1 MTMPAPFTGPFEPD
15 EFDRI
20 TAQLPNL
27 SAWQAAW
34 NQAAEELA
42 DTSIVEIYP
51 EDIGRL
57 AFELLP
63 EHERDEALGA
73 LFYCWWA
80 AMQNDREQLA
90 HAEGGDQ

>member
-1 MTMPAPFTGPFEPD
+1 MTMPTPFEPD
-15 EFDRI
+15 AFDRI
-20 TAQLPNL
+20 TARLPHL

-34 NQAAEELA
+34 NQAADELN
-42 DTSIVEIYP
+42 DMPLVEIYP

-73 LFYCWWA
+73 LSYCWWA

-90 HAEGGDQ
+90 AHTDKGEQP

>member
-1 MTMPAPFTGPFEPD
+1 MTNRTPFEPD

-20 TAQLPNL
+20 TAPLPHL

-34 NQAAEELA
+34 NEATEELA

-80 AMQNDREQLA
+80 AMQNDREHLA
-90 HAEGGDQ
+90 RVEGGEQ

>member
-1 MTMPAPFTGPFEPD
+1 MTTPTPFEPD

-20 TAQLPNL
+20 TAKLPHL

-34 NQAAEELA
+34 NQAADDLA

-80 AMQNDREQLA
+80 AMHNDREQLA
-90 HAEGGDQ
+90 HTDRGEQ

>member
-1 MTMPAPFTGPFEPD
+1 MTNRSPFEAD

-20 TAQLPNL
+20 TAHLPNL

-90 HAEGGDQ
+90 RVEGGDQS

>member
-1 MTMPAPFTGPFEPD
+1 MTNRTPFEPD

-80 AMQNDREQLA
+80 AMQNDREHLA
-90 HAEGGDQ
+90 RVEGGEQ

>member
-1 MTMPAPFTGPFEPD
+1 MTMPTPFEPD

-20 TAQLPNL
+20 TAQLPYL

-34 NQAAEELA
+34 NEAADELA

-80 AMQNDREQLA
+80 AMHSDREQLA
-90 HAEGGDQ
+90 RVEGGEQ